1 MKETMKKFEFSK
13 IIVVIVSAMTL
24 AVMAFTCYMVY
35 DTKNLEPL
43 STLTALVFGAFATCT
58 GFYYSKSALEN
69 RIKLRKKYGSEIFN
83 DAKGEDTDDA

>member
-1 MKETMKKFEFSK
+1 MKKFEFSK

-24 AVMAFTCYMVY
+24 AVMAFTCFMIY

-43 STLTALVFGAFATCT
+43 DTLVTVVFGAFATST
-58 GFYYSKSALEN
+58 GFYYSKAKIEN

-83 DAKGEDTDDA
+83 DAKGEDFNG

>member
-1 MKETMKKFEFSK
+1 MKPMKKIEFSK

-43 STLTALVFGAFATCT
+43 PTLITLVFGAFATCS
-58 GFYYSKSALEN
+58 GFYYSKAKIEN
-69 RIKLRKKYGSEIFN
+69 RIKLRKQYGSEIFN
-83 DAKGEDTDDA
+83 DAKGEDFNDA